1 MRDLLYYLLVYYLS
15 SKINMIVI
23 TNPLPIV
30 NEINTIHS
38 LFESELELLHI
49 RKPDFSAV
57 EMRSF
62 LSEIKSDLKEQ
73 LVLHSHHHLASAF
86 GINRIHF
93 SESERKKTLSL
104 FGKFPFETYKTKGFH
119 LSTSVHSMDDFN
131 ALENTFEYAFLSP
144 IFQSISKENYSSET
158 DWFEVIKHRTNYTT
172 KLIALG
178 GIESKNT
185 EQTLKNG
192 FDAVALLGT
201 IWNKNNPIENFKSCQ
216 KIVQSF

>member
-1 MRDLLYYLLVYYLS
+1 MKDLIYCLLSYYLS

-38 LFESELELLHI
+38 LFESGLELLHI
-49 RKPDFSAV
+49 RKPDFSGA

-62 LSEIKSDLKEQ
+62 LSKIKPDVKEQ
-73 LVLHSHHHLASAF
+73 LVLHSHHHLASVF
-86 GINRIHF
+86 GTNRIHF
-93 SESERKKTLSL
+93 SESERIKTAALL
-104 FGKFPFETYKTKGFH
+104 GKSAFSTYKTKGFH

-144 IFQSISKENYSSET
+144 IFQSISKENYSSKT
-158 DWFEVIKHRTNYTT
+158 DWFEVIKNRTNYTT